1 MALSFLKKHAQAIV
15 AAFQFLTRIPVPAT
29 VPFERRVL
37 SLSAVY
43 FPAAGAAIGVIAA
56 AWTWLLLQF
65 LPAGPAAV
73 LSLAGWLALSG
84 GLHMD
89 GWMDTADGV
98 LSHRSR
104 EKMLEIMKD
113 SRVGAMG
120 VLAAV
125 LLLLLKT
132 SLLSE
137 LISVGKLPMIG
148 ESAGSAGLIAAI
160 LLASVWSRTWMTV
173 AMACWKPATP
183 DSGLGRLFSGVNYG
197 KALMAILLAACISL
211 MSLMIIGVNINEA
224 LLTLAVSIIAAL
236 AVGGGMAAWLNRK
249 LGGLTGDTYGAMNEA
264 VEAAV
269 LLAMLLL

>member
-1 MALSFLKKHAQAIV
+1 MALSIIKKQAQAIA
-15 AAFQFLTRIPVPAT
+15 AAFQFLTRIPVPVN
-29 VPFERRVL
+29 VPFERSIL

-43 FPAAGAAIGVIAA
+43 FPVAGAAIGVIAA
-56 AWTWLLLQF
+56 LWSWLLLQF
-65 LPAGPAAV
+65 LPSGPAAA
-73 LSLAGWLALSG
+73 LGLAGWLALSG

-125 LLLLLKT
+125 LLLFLKISILT
-132 SLLSE
+132 ELPAASE
-137 LISVGKLPMIG
+137 HSMNGDN
-148 ESAGSAGLIAAI
+148 AALIAAI
-160 LLASVWSRTWMTV
+160 LLSSIWSRTWMTI
-173 AMACWKPATP
+173 AMAFWRPATP
-183 DSGLGRLFSGVNYG
+183 ESGLGRLFSGVNYS
-197 KALMAILLAACISL
+197 KALMAAIIAVISSL
-211 MSLMIIGVNINEA
+211 TSLMIIGINIKETILITA
-224 LLTLAVSIIAAL
+224 PCAVAAL
-236 AVGGGMAAWLNRK
+236 AVGGTMAVWLNRK

-269 LLAMLLL
+269 LLVMLLLLL